1 MTEVASI
8 RDKIMDKQMRTITK
22 ERNLNPS
29 DLTNENKSKKKQKE
43 ADPFLSEQNEKIAK
57 IEETVANLA
66 DNMQ

>member
-1 MTEVASI
+1 
-8 RDKIMDKQMRTITK
+8 MRTITK